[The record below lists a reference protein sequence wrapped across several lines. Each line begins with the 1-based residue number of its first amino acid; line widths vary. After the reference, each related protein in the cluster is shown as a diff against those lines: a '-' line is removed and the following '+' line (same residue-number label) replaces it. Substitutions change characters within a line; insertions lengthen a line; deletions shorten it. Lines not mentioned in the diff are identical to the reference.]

1 MRMHLSIMDI
11 TEHSV
16 TLISIIIGIG
26 LTEMLGNLHRLIRNR
41 SRVTWDWLPV
51 TWAAALLL
59 LVINYW
65 WGIYL
70 GLSGLNQASNA
81 AEFGLLLIQPIL
93 LFLTTASVL
102 PNFDA
107 NCEWDVRRH
116 YGEHRKTFIVTFALY
131 QCITWITALVIGTLG
146 WNVISVVRVIILL
159 LLVLM
164 LLFNKRWLD
173 WMGVLAIVAILA
185 FGLVTQVV
193 R

>member
-1 MRMHLSIMDI
+1 MDI

-16 TLISIIIGIG
+16 TLISIILGIG

-65 WGIYL
+65 WSIYL
-70 GLSGLNQASNA
+70 GVSGLEQSKNS
-81 AEFGLLLIQPIL
+81 AELGMLLIGPIL

-102 PNFDA
+102 PNFDST
-107 NCEWDVRRH
+107 CEWDLRH
-116 YGEHRKTFIVTFALY
+116 HYDEHRKTFIATFVLY
-131 QCITWITALVIGTLG
+131 QCTTWTTAFLVGTLG
-146 WNVISVVRVIILL
+146 WNVISVVRGIILL
-159 LLVLM
+159 VLVLM
-164 LLFNKRWLD
+164 LLFNKRWWD
-173 WMGVLAIVAILA
+173 WIGVLGILAILA
-185 FGLVTQVV
+185 FRLTTQVV

>member
-1 MRMHLSIMDI
+1 MDI

-26 LTEMLGNLHRLIRNR
+26 LTEMFGNLHRLIRNR
-41 SRVTWDWLPV
+41 PRVTWDWLPV

-59 LVINYW
+59 LVVNYW
-65 WGIYL
+65 WSIYL
-70 GLSGLNQASNA
+70 GVSGVTQSKNA
-81 AEFGLLLIQPIL
+81 AEFGLLLITPIL

-107 NCEWDVRRH
+107 DSEWDVRRH
-116 YGEHRKTFIVTFALY
+116 YDEHRKTFIVTFVLY
-131 QCITWITALVIGTLG
+131 QCSTWTTAAVVGTLG
-146 WNVISVVRVIILL
+146 WNVISVVRAIILL

-164 LLFNKRWLD
+164 LLFNKRQWD
-173 WMGVLAIVAILA
+173 WVGVLGITAILI
-185 FGLVTQVV
+185 FRLTTQAV

>member
-1 MRMHLSIMDI
+1 MNI

-65 WGIYL
+65 WSLYL
-70 GLSGLNQASNA
+70 GVSGLNQSKNA
-81 AEFGLLLIQPIL
+81 GEFGLLLIGPIL
-93 LFLTTASVL
+93 LFLSTASVL
-102 PNFDA
+102 PNFDP
-107 NCEWDVRRH
+107 NCEWDLRGH
-116 YGEHRKTFIVTFALY
+116 YDEHRKTFIATFALY
-131 QCITWITALVIGTLG
+131 QCTTWTTAFLVGTLG
-146 WNVISVVRVIILL
+146 WNVISVVRALILL
-159 LLVLM
+159 VLVLM
-164 LLFNKRWLD
+164 LLFNKRWCD
-173 WMGVLAIVAILA
+173 WIGAVGICAILA
-185 FGLVTQVV
+185 FRLTTQVV